1 MATRVG
7 LTKAA
12 VLDAAAVLAD
22 EVGLEAVTLARL
34 AERLGV
40 RTPSLYHYF
49 PGQAGL
55 QRELALRGLRDLNE
69 TMGEAAMGT
78 AGAEGVRAVAQAYR
92 SFVKA
97 HPGLYA
103 ATVRA
108 ANDND
113 AAMVAAQTKPV
124 EIALRALSA
133 YHLSHD
139 EAIHAVRMLR
149 CVVHGIATLEVAG
162 GFGIPLKVDETFRR
176 LLDSYISALEPMA
189 QTGQLSTDKRS
200 R

>member
-1 MATRVG
+1 MATRAG
-7 LTKAA
+7 LSKAA
-12 VLDAAAVLAD
+12 VIDT
-22 EVGLEAVTLARL
+22 AVTLADEAGLDQVTLAHL

-69 TMGEAAMGT
+69 VMGEAAMGT
-78 AGAEGVRAVAQAYR
+78 AGAESIRAVAQAYR
-92 SFVKA
+92 SFVTA

-108 ANDND
+108 ANDTD
-113 AAMVAAQTKPV
+113 EAMVAAQTKPV
-124 EIALRALSA
+124 EVALRALAA
-133 YHLSHD
+133 YHLSRD
-139 EAIHAVRMLR
+139 DAIHAVRMLR
-149 CVVHGIATLEVAG
+149 CIIHGIATLEVAG
-162 GFGIPLKVDETFRR
+162 GFGIPLEVDETFRR
-176 LLDSYISALEPMA
+176 LLDAYISALEFTA
-189 QTGQLSTDKRS
+189 STARNQTVKRS